1 MNKAVKSSGLRAKLA
16 EISTYDA
23 LREAIARRHSGLS
36 DRLQLIAE
44 FALEHPTDMALGTV
58 AEVAMRAKVQP
69 SAIVRFAHA
78 MGYGGFTELQQVFRS
93 RLVAGAVPSYR
104 ERIDGLRRDGRFRE
118 SNNPHELL
126 SRFASEATISLEN
139 LQESVHQAD
148 LARAISLMGK
158 AQTSYVLGL
167 GGSFPVAAH
176 LTYVLRRL
184 GRRAVLLDGLGN
196 VLTDHVLTATRKDA
210 MIAISFRPYNRETV
224 QLVPE
229 FVARGV
235 PTIAVTDS
243 LLSPIVTGA
252 NVVFEIPDMPEAVLR
267 TMVAPMCLVQALA
280 VGLTIVS
287 DEQRDPPNAA
297 LPIDGR

>member
-1 MNKAVKSSGLRAKLA
+1 MNKAAKSAGLRAKLA

-23 LREAIARRHSGLS
+23 LREAIARRYSGLS

-58 AEVAMRAKVQP
+58 AEVAMQAKVQP

-104 ERIDGLRRDGRFRE
+104 ERIDGLRRDGRFHE
-118 SNNPHELL
+118 SNSPHELL
-126 SRFASEATISLEN
+126 SRFVSEATISLEN
-139 LQESVHQAD
+139 LQESIHQAD
-148 LARAISLMGK
+148 LARAIRLMGK

-184 GRRAVLLDGLGN
+184 GRRTVLVDGLGN
-196 VLTDHVLTATRKDA
+196 VLADHALTATRKDA
-210 MIAISFRPYNRETV
+210 MIAISFKPYNRETV
-224 QLVPE
+224 QLVPQ

-252 NVVFEIPDMPEAVLR
+252 NVVFEIPNMPEAVLR
-267 TMVAPMCLVQALA
+267 TMVTPMCLVQALA

-287 DEQRDPPNAA
+287 DEQRDAP
-297 LPIDGR
+297 